1 MAVPAVTTELPRVTG
16 VHVQAERAAVEHR
29 RADLDELEEPLVQ
42 APASAAAFSTILCG
56 PSRCWYGSEPLVL
69 SWMRFDMIFTLAT
82 GLLGLGSFLL
92 PTGAESG
99 LAGEYRSTV
108 RKLDLAAHTEVEH

>member
-1 MAVPAVTTELPRVTG
+1 MWSIGRYVDFRWICALPGTSRLSAGWAV
-16 VHVQAERAAVEHR
+16 
-29 RADLDELEEPLVQ
+29 RADAGT
-42 APASAAAFSTILCG
+42 APS
-56 PSRCWYGSEPLVL
+56 PPVL

-108 RKLDLAAHTEVEH
+108 RKLDLAAHTEVEL

>member
-1 MAVPAVTTELPRVTG
+1 
-16 VHVQAERAAVEHR
+16 
-29 RADLDELEEPLVQ
+29 
-42 APASAAAFSTILCG
+42 
-56 PSRCWYGSEPLVL
+56 
-69 SWMRFDMIFTLAT
+69 MRFDMIFTLAT

>member
-1 MAVPAVTTELPRVTG
+1 MNAASIPNGRTAGNRGHVVDWSICRLSVDLRLAGNKPAQRWVGSPG
-16 VHVQAERAAVEHR
+16 
-29 RADLDELEEPLVQ
+29 
-42 APASAAAFSTILCG
+42 
-56 PSRCWYGSEPLVL
+56 RCWYGSEPLVL